1 MKPIFKFIFTFLAAI
16 TVSGIVY
23 ANSFETTQ
31 EIESTYVDSLECKY
45 DQCHAIAKSTEKR
58 CKHCVSNEGD
68 LYCWQHD

>member
-1 MKPIFKFIFTFLAAI
+1 MKLIIKFLFTFFAAI

-23 ANSFETTQ
+23 ANSLETSQVVKTTN
-31 EIESTYVDSLECKY
+31 IETVDCKY